1 MGEQRSWSENDF
13 LRCCGSSKFAR
24 AMMAASPFSDLQHA
38 IQVARNVWFN
48 EIDINGWLDAFA
60 DHPPI
65 GATSKPISQ
74 WSKEEQSTA
83 VATATDSTMEELIEW
98 NARYKEKFGFVFL
111 ICASG
116 RSTLEILSELK
127 KRYSNRLIVEL
138 EIAAQEEMKITE
150 LRLVRLFESKARA
163 APAMSTRQSMDPVKK
178 SEDRLGI
185 IGAHLAAGSKVP
197 VDKPLVHSGNPRRTR
212 PPITTHVLD
221 VARGCPGKGIEVQLE
236 TWKSQQKYPSFNK
249 QSSGNWSFLG
259 SSITDS
265 DGRSGHLMDI
275 IDDVTPGIYRISFNT
290 GKYNPSGFFPYIS
303 IVFEIKE
310 SQKSEHFHVPL
321 LLSPFSVT
329 TYRGS

>member
-1 MGEQRSWSENDF
+1 MEEQRSWSEIDF
-13 LRCCGSSKFAR
+13 LRCCGSSKFSR
-24 AMMAASPFSDLQHA
+24 AMMEASPFPDLQHA
-38 IQVARNVWFN
+38 IQFARNIWFN
-48 EIDINGWLDAFA
+48 EIDVNGWLDAFA

-83 VATATDSTMEELIEW
+83 VVTATDSTMEELIEW

-116 RSTLEILSELK
+116 RSTPEILSELK

-150 LRLVRLFESKARA
+150 LRMAKLFESKARA
-163 APAMSTRQSMDPVKK
+163 VPATSTRQSVDPVKK
-178 SEDRLGI
+178 SE
-185 IGAHLAAGSKVP
+185 
-197 VDKPLVHSGNPRRTR
+197 GNPRRSR

-236 TWKSQQKYPSFNK
+236 MWRNQQNYPSFK
-249 QSSGNWSFLG
+249 EQSSGNWSLLG
-259 SSITDS
+259 SSVTDS
-265 DGRSGHLMDI
+265 DGRSGHLMNI
-275 IDDVTPGIYRISFNT
+275 IDDITPGIYRISFNT